1 MNYTFRKATA
11 ILFSRIVLT
20 QLDNEQRSAF
30 RKAEKLTKQYT
41 KIKSDLK
48 YGTCKNTNSAQLPQA
63 YFLSEWVDFS
73 LLQIDWYFMTSLF
86 KFYHEKKV

>member
-1 MNYTFRKATA
+1 MNYTFIKATA

-48 YGTCKNTNSAQLPQA
+48 YKKRTYLRLCPEKRKKDLVHKGLK
-63 YFLSEWVDFS
+63 LS
-73 LLQIDWYFMTSLF
+73 
-86 KFYHEKKV
+86 

>member
-48 YGTCKNTNSAQLPQA
+48 YLNNNINGIHNKSNSINP
-63 YFLSEWVDFS
+63 FV
-73 LLQIDWYFMTSLF
+73 TSVLNKVRLK
-86 KFYHEKKV
+86 KFQF

>member
-30 RKAEKLTKQYT
+30 RNAEKLTKHYT

-48 YGTCKNTNSAQLPQA
+48 YRIIAKILRTRRGTAKLAREVSYQ
-63 YFLSEWVDFS
+63 
-73 LLQIDWYFMTSLF
+73 
-86 KFYHEKKV
+86 

>member
-30 RKAEKLTKQYT
+30 RKAEKLTKQFRIT
-41 KIKSDLK
+41 KKSK
-48 YGTCKNTNSAQLPQA
+48 
-63 YFLSEWVDFS
+63 
-73 LLQIDWYFMTSLF
+73 LQILR
-86 KFYHEKKV
+86 E

>member
-48 YGTCKNTNSAQLPQA
+48 YLNFCSVNQILIMKI
-63 YFLSEWVDFS
+63 
-73 LLQIDWYFMTSLF
+73 LLHNEYKIINL
-86 KFYHEKKV
+86 

>member
-41 KIKSDLK
+41 KIKSILSFTSEFCMTVEAQFIKVWFTID
-48 YGTCKNTNSAQLPQA
+48 TNHQV
-63 YFLSEWVDFS
+63 LSTIW
-73 LLQIDWYFMTSLF
+73 QRT
-86 KFYHEKKV
+86 

>member
-30 RKAEKLTKQYT
+30 RKAEKLTERVN
-41 KIKSDLK
+41 KILRPYNVRLGSKPTNPLKSKL
-48 YGTCKNTNSAQLPQA
+48 CRL
-63 YFLSEWVDFS
+63 
-73 LLQIDWYFMTSLF
+73 
-86 KFYHEKKV
+86 

>member
-30 RKAEKLTKQYT
+30 RKAEKLTKQYRFFWST
-41 KIKSDLK
+41 D
-48 YGTCKNTNSAQLPQA
+48 
-63 YFLSEWVDFS
+63 
-73 LLQIDWYFMTSLF
+73 
-86 KFYHEKKV
+86 

>member
-48 YGTCKNTNSAQLPQA
+48 YLNFCSVNQILP
-63 YFLSEWVDFS
+63 
-73 LLQIDWYFMTSLF
+73 
-86 KFYHEKKV
+86 KFIIRIIIIIIVNRKIKQYL

>member
-41 KIKSDLK
+41 NIKSDHK
-48 YGTCKNTNSAQLPQA
+48 Y
-63 YFLSEWVDFS
+63 Y
-73 LLQIDWYFMTSLF
+73 
-86 KFYHEKKV
+86 

>member
-20 QLDNEQRSAF
+20 QLDNEQRNAF

-48 YGTCKNTNSAQLPQA
+48 Y
-63 YFLSEWVDFS
+63 F
-73 LLQIDWYFMTSLF
+73 
-86 KFYHEKKV
+86 

>member
-48 YGTCKNTNSAQLPQA
+48 YLRYYN
-63 YFLSEWVDFS
+63 LS
-73 LLQIDWYFMTSLF
+73 
-86 KFYHEKKV
+86 KKGNVSCV

>member
-30 RKAEKLTKQYT
+30 RKAEKLTKQ
-41 KIKSDLK
+41 
-48 YGTCKNTNSAQLPQA
+48 NN
-63 YFLSEWVDFS
+63 
-73 LLQIDWYFMTSLF
+73 
-86 KFYHEKKV
+86 

>member
-41 KIKSDLK
+41 KIKSDLRYLFIYVFK
-48 YGTCKNTNSAQLPQA
+48 YTHMKNTYIIIKYIYIKMTL
-63 YFLSEWVDFS
+63 FL
-73 LLQIDWYFMTSLF
+73 
-86 KFYHEKKV
+86 

>member
-41 KIKSDLK
+41 KKNLILKTTKIKSYYHFK
-48 YGTCKNTNSAQLPQA
+48 GISNA
-63 YFLSEWVDFS
+63 V
-73 LLQIDWYFMTSLF
+73 LL
-86 KFYHEKKV
+86 E

>member
-1 MNYTFRKATA
+1 MNYTFIKATA

-41 KIKSDLK
+41 KIKFDLK
-48 YGTCKNTNSAQLPQA
+48 YLIIVTNSNL
-63 YFLSEWVDFS
+63 FLE
-73 LLQIDWYFMTSLF
+73 TP
-86 KFYHEKKV
+86 